1 MNENE
6 IVRFRIN
13 DLGENTLQI
22 YGTIN
27 GIVRRIFVEEKRVY
41 VYDINIKFIK
51 NNKLYEISNHN
62 IRISRSIE
70 SLEEEILRIYNEEN

>member
-27 GIVRRIFVEEKRVY
+27 GIARRIFVEEKRVY

>member
-22 YGTIN
+22 CGTIN
-27 GIVRRIFVEEKRVY
+27 GTVRKIFIEEKRVY